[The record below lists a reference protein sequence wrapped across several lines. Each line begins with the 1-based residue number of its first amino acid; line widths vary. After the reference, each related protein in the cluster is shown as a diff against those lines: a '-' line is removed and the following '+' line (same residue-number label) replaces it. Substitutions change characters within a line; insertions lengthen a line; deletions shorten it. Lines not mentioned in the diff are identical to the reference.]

1 VWCGVPHGGEER
13 AEAKVELEHRQ
24 DPFRPG
30 LANKHA
36 WRSSWRIEVNHFR
49 TPHQVP
55 SSMDPR
61 QDANVPG
68 TNRVLEAVGTD
79 RPTGTEVYQ
88 LQFAYFVSSSSTAS
102 DSACAESDTGKICL
116 CSCTLS
122 TWLPYSSILHLSTAT
137 PPCQCIEESPKKGY
151 AARFGRPSNLLAP
164 CSVLLV
170 PLSRVP
176 SLAWPP
182 LTSPT
187 CGQPPA
193 QSSS

>member
-1 VWCGVPHGGEER
+1 MWCGVPHGGEER

-79 RPTGTEVYQ
+79 RPAGTEVYQ
-88 LQFAYFVSSSSTAS
+88 LQSLILCLVLPRPAIQRAPTVIPAR
-102 DSACAESDTGKICL
+102 SACAVVPCRRGCRIHPFS
-116 CSCTLS
+116 TL
-122 TWLPYSSILHLSTAT
+122 
-137 PPCQCIEESPKKGY
+137 
-151 AARFGRPSNLLAP
+151 ARPRHRANVSR
-164 CSVLLV
+164 
-170 PLSRVP
+170 RVP
-176 SLAWPP
+176 RRATQHALVVPSISSLRVRCSRFR
-182 LTSPT
+182 SPAFRPWL
-187 CGQPPA
+187 GLH
-193 QSSS
+193 